1 MRAPNRCTTG
11 AALARPSWVLGYLS
25 ATGHL
30 LTASVMRMLATAFA
44 SPGSPAPARPGSR
57 VNRRSGRSARLTRSA
72 AVAVT
77 AIEPVS
83 GAGWPA
89 ASRHAYRLYLVGGPS
104 NS

>member
-1 MRAPNRCTTG
+1 MSAPTRCTTG
-11 AALARPSWVLGYLS
+11 AALARPSWVLDYLS

-30 LTASVMRMLATAFA
+30 LTASVMRMVATAFA
-44 SPGSPAPARPGSR
+44 SPGSPDPARPSAR
-57 VNRRSGRSARLTRSA
+57 VNRRSGRPAPLTGSA

-83 GAGWPA
+83 GASWPA
-89 ASRHAYRLYLVGGPS
+89 ASRHAYRLRPVGGPL